1 MKFVVTSPRDTDQQ
15 YCTGKVF
22 KSFAIAIEI
31 MKASKKNTE
40 SNLLQL
46 QVGSSGLKLEVR
58 KSFICLDALMNC
70 FLQNELSDT
79 GRFLAS
85 LDLTIVSDEGIF
97 YSFSLVI
104 DTMKRK
110 DNKKY
115 SQNDINNTNK
125 YIESVVK
132 VNGIRCPKLK

>member
-1 MKFVVTSPRDTDQQ
+1 M
-15 YCTGKVF
+15 
-22 KSFAIAIEI
+22 
-31 MKASKKNTE
+31 MKASQKNTE

-46 QVGSSGLKLEVR
+46 LVGSRGLKLEVR
-58 KSFICLDALMNC
+58 KSFIYLDALMNC